1 MPKDNY
7 TVAKICY
14 FITSMFA
21 GFSAYANFMS
31 GRTALAVVWALLCAL
46 FLFAASKMKKAGQ
59 RAKEIG
65 MIDNSKSARAARKK
79 EEAEKRAAEVEA
91 AKTKIVEPG
100 VSGSG
105 DVAAAVSAS
114 LYSGKKGEEA
124 QEAVAEEPAEAAE
137 AAEEPAEKE

>member
-1 MPKDNY
+1 
-7 TVAKICY
+7 
-14 FITSMFA
+14 
-21 GFSAYANFMS
+21 
-31 GRTALAVVWALLCAL
+31 
-46 FLFAASKMKKAGQ
+46 MKKAGQ

-124 QEAVAEEPAEAAE
+124 QEAAAEEPAEAAE